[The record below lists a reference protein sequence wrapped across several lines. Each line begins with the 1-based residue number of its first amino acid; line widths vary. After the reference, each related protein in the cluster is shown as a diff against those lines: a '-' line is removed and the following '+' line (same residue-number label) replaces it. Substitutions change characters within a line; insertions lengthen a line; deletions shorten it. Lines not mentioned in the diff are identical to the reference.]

1 MKFRRSAPLILISAI
16 VLVVVA
22 ASIISS
28 LLFTNMISSV
38 EAKQFSLMHSIV
50 AFNLKGAEDRAL
62 ARAAMIADLPRTR
75 ALFAAQDRAGLLAE
89 YSKMFADQQDK
100 YGVDQAQFHSLP
112 ATSFLRLHDPAN
124 FGDDLSKSRPIVVAV
139 NRDQIARSGV
149 AIARSGPAIFGVVP
163 MFDPQGKHIGSFEVG
178 IAFDHLLDNLKNAY
192 DIEMAVF
199 IDEASL
205 HEFAKGV
212 DPSIFSEQNRVGK
225 FIRFHST
232 STAVFQSLVSDKD
245 LNITENTQ
253 YTRQV
258 LGTTYGVV
266 LVPLRNGAGEIIGT
280 VAATSDFSASRS
292 SRGRAFVWQALIALF
307 SIVLLAGVTLIII
320 RGTLLRPLEVITARF
335 ATLSTGDQSAEIPEP
350 DMLCDELKRLA
361 QQYEKLRSPNKKET
375 E

>member
-1 MKFRRSAPLILISAI
+1 MKFRRSAPLFLISAI

-28 LLFTNMISSV
+28 LLFTRMISSV
-38 EAKQFSLMHSIV
+38 EEKQFSLMHSIV
-50 AFNLKGAEDRAL
+50 AFNLRGAEDRAQ
-62 ARAAMIADLPRTR
+62 ARASMIADLPRAR

-89 YSKMFADQQDK
+89 YSKMFADQKDK

-112 ATSFLRLHDPAN
+112 ATSFLRLNFPES

-139 NRDQIARSGV
+139 NRDQTPRKGF
-149 AIARSGPAIFGVVP
+149 AIARSGPVIVGVVP
-163 MFDPQGKHIGSFEVG
+163 MFDPQEKHIGSFEFG
-178 IAFDHLLDNLKNAY
+178 IAFDDLLYNLKNAY
-192 DIEMAVF
+192 GLEMAVF

-212 DPSIFSEQNRVGK
+212 DPGVFSDQNRVGK

-245 LNITENTQ
+245 LNTTENTQ
-253 YTRQV
+253 YTREAHGV
-258 LGTTYGVV
+258 TYGIV
-266 LVPLRNGAGEIIGT
+266 LVPLRNGAGEVIGI

-292 SRGRAFVWQALIALF
+292 SRSRAFVWQALIALF
-307 SIVLLAGVTLIII
+307 SIVLLAGITLIII
-320 RGTLLRPLEVITARF
+320 RGTLLRPLEVITSRF
-335 ATLSTGDQSAEIPEP
+335 ATLSDGDTSAEIPEP
-350 DMLCDELKRLA
+350 ERLCDELKGLA
-361 QQYEKLRSPNKKET
+361 HQYEKLRRVNKEET